1 MEFYKNNW
9 ATILETFC
17 PEMLIF
23 GKKASW
29 TLFFQNML
37 TKPIISEI
45 SFLWCHTLV
54 LYLNEL

>member
-9 ATILETFC
+9 ATILVTIC
-17 PEMLIF
+17 LEMLIF

-45 SFLWCHTLV
+45 SFLWRHTLV